1 MVLLFYQ
8 NVYLGLL
15 EDILLQQIKNLT
27 KANTED
33 SKEERYRE
41 IPNDEAWAP
50 EFSHTWRLLWTFLLQ
65 QPINYYWRQ
74 FESHFLFLELP
85 AYGQK

>member
-8 NVYLGLL
+8 NVYLELL

-27 KANTED
+27 KANTEN

-41 IPNDEAWAP
+41 IPNDEA
-50 EFSHTWRLLWTFLLQ
+50 
-65 QPINYYWRQ
+65 
-74 FESHFLFLELP
+74 
-85 AYGQK
+85 